1 MNTTNTQQ
9 DYGDIADGLIQ
20 LRFADEEGKIKDIS
34 ASEMAESLQGLVE
47 FTNQLSKTG
56 MFGTGLAPEVRVR
69 PAQEG
74 SFILEAMLQWG
85 SENPEAWGA
94 LHSSASGIFVQ
105 AVNVGFKRLR
115 SETYTDYEYL
125 DNGNVKVLWK
135 EGVPDELP
143 MKTWDALR
151 QMKKPTKRALR
162 KIMAPLGDDV
172 DRLEFRD
179 ASTDKSTKEILNK
192 EAEVVAVRSDYRIA
206 AAEDDEVE
214 IKTESFE
221 AEAQLESIDFRPGEK
236 WQVKTLHGKRKA
248 LIADE
253 DFLKE
258 LDRGMALH
266 KNDIFNVTISETR
279 TTKNGRTSREW
290 ELVKVARKK
299 RGGNDDGDG
308 TSGETKEGTS

>member
-1 MNTTNTQQ
+1 MSKVNPQEDFGN
-9 DYGDIADGLIQ
+9 IADGLVQ
-20 LRFADEEGKIKDIS
+20 LRFADEAGKVKDIS

-94 LHSSASGIFVQ
+94 LHSTASGLFVQ

-125 DNGNVKVLWK
+125 DNGNVKVLWRDST
-135 EGVPDELP
+135 PDELP
-143 MKTWDALR
+143 MKTWDTLR
-151 QMKKPTKRALR
+151 KMKRPTKRALR

-179 ASTDKSTKEILNK
+179 ASVRKTTQEILSTN
-192 EAEVVAVRSDYRIA
+192 AEVVAVRSDYRIA
-206 AAEDDEVE
+206 AAEEDEVE
-214 IKTESFE
+214 TFIETFE

-248 LIADE
+248 LVVDE
-253 DFLKE
+253 DFLRD
-258 LDRGMALH
+258 LDKGMALH
-266 KNDIFNVTISETR
+266 KNDIFSVTICETR
-279 TTKNGRTSREW
+279 TVKNGRTSREW

-299 RGGNDDGDG
+299 RGDTDDSDG
-308 TSGETKEGTS
+308 TSRESTE